1 MKTAAVAI
9 LLASL
14 SLAQDQGEEQVHSNS
29 YKGKAPPE
37 LEIDGKNWINAR
49 KAPKLA
55 DLKGRVVWLEF
66 SFLN

>member
-1 MKTAAVAI
+1 MKTAAIAF
-9 LLASL
+9 LLAG
-14 SLAQDQGEEQVHSNS
+14 LAFGQDEEEQVHSNS

-37 LEIDGKNWINAR
+37 IEIEGKNWINA
-49 KAPKLA
+49 KKPPKLA

>member
-1 MKTAAVAI
+1 MRLVAAAF

-14 SLAQDQGEEQVHSNS
+14 QASQETEKIYTNS

-37 LEIDGKNWINAR
+37 LAIDAKHWINSKNAV
-49 KAPKLA
+49 KLA